1 MIFRKSKKT
10 DTPEPDPSDP
20 FPRSEEAFDPVAAY
34 QMPLLEHLRELR
46 TRLVICL
53 VATAIG
59 IAACFNYTNL
69 IWDFLVAPMNRA
81 LEESGRGSMVII
93 EPLEGFLTYLKVALV
108 AGLGVSSPVLSYQIW
123 RFVAPA
129 LYPKEKRLVIPL
141 MFASTGLF
149 LSGAAFCYFV
159 IFQFAFPF
167 FIEIT
172 ATDVQ
177 ASLSIAAY
185 LGLATRLLVA
195 FGLCFQLPVVVFF
208 LARIGLIDA
217 RDMVVSFRYAVVGI
231 FVLSAMLTPPDV
243 LSQIL
248 MAAPMLVLYVI
259 GIAVAW
265 LFTTKERDDDDVEE
279 EDEDEATDAAR
290 ASDDS

>member
-10 DTPEPDPSDP
+10 AEKTDDPPADP
-20 FPRSEEAFDPVAAY
+20 TFPKSEDEFDPVEAY

-46 TRLVICL
+46 TRLVVSL

-59 IAACFNYTNL
+59 IAACFSYTEV
-69 IWDFLVAPMNRA
+69 IWDFLVAPMNAA
-81 LEESGRGSMVII
+81 LENSGRGNMVII
-93 EPLEGFLTYLKVALV
+93 EPLEGFLTYLKVSLV
-108 AGLGVSSPVLSYQIW
+108 AGLGVASPVISYQVW

-141 MFASTGLF
+141 MFASTLLF
-149 LSGAAFCYFV
+149 FTGAAFCYTV

-172 ATDVQ
+172 AADVE

-195 FGLCFQLPVVVFF
+195 FGVCFQLPVVVFF
-208 LARIGLIDA
+208 LARIGLIDH
-217 RDMVVSFRYAVVGI
+217 RDMIAFFRYGVVAI
-231 FVLSAMLTPPDV
+231 FVLAAMLTPPDV
-243 LSQIL
+243 LSQLL
-248 MAAPMLVLYVI
+248 MAAPMILLYII
-259 GIAVAW
+259 GIGVAW
-265 LFTTKERDDDDVEE
+265 IFTTKERDEE
-279 EDEDEATDAAR
+279 EDDE
-290 ASDDS
+290 